1 MGGGGVREMERWLNW
16 PVIATVCAN
25 GDNRTR
31 RLELYQM
38 TWTRPEYVNN
48 NFVIKRPE
56 KRITVKWRYRSV
68 TPCRKLEQ
76 QIALKTFFTKSTFK
90 YDFFLSPLIFS
101 A

>member
-1 MGGGGVREMERWLNW
+1 MERWLNW

-48 NFVIKRPE
+48 NFVMKGTRARENRREMEISVDDALSE
-56 KRITVKWRYRSV
+56 TRSRLHQ
-68 TPCRKLEQ
+68 TTNN
-76 QIALKTFFTKSTFK
+76 A
-90 YDFFLSPLIFS
+90 
-101 A
+101 

>member
-1 MGGGGVREMERWLNW
+1 MERWLNW

-48 NFVIKRPE
+48 NFAMKGTRARENRREMEISIDDSLSE
-56 KRITVKWRYRSV
+56 TRSRLHQ
-68 TPCRKLEQ
+68 TTNN
-76 QIALKTFFTKSTFK
+76 A
-90 YDFFLSPLIFS
+90 
-101 A
+101 